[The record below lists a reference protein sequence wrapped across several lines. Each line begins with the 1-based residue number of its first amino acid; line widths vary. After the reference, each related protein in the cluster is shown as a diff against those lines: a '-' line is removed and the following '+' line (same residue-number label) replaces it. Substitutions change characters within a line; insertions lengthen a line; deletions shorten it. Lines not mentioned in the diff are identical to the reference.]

1 MNKKIM
7 ALLLSI
13 TMMAMLMA
21 GCGSSNKPAAKQDA
35 KPMSK
40 LIIAYTPW
48 TGYGAL
54 LVAAE
59 KGIFK
64 KHGLDVEIQSIEGV
78 GDRKQA
84 LVANRI
90 QAMATSL
97 DVSVAAAGE
106 GVPIKIVWAFD
117 SSNGADGLIVKKS
130 IGAEKIID
138 LKGKEIALH
147 KGSTSHFFMTTLL
160 EKQGMKDTDIKIV
173 DMKASEAASAFMA
186 GRVDGAV
193 TWEPHLSKAAA
204 SGEKILATTK
214 DTPGVIADVLLIRE
228 DITQKNPETVQA
240 LVNALAEATE
250 YLQKN
255 PDEANKIMA
264 TSFKMKPEDVNADS
278 KAIIFYGL
286 TDNKAFFGTKD
297 KKGPAYEIAANAVKF
312 YTNQKTMEKAP
323 DLMKII
329 DSSFI
334 DKAK

>member
-1 MNKKIM
+1 
-7 ALLLSI
+7 
-13 TMMAMLMA
+13 
-21 GCGSSNKPAAKQDA
+21 
-35 KPMSK
+35 
-40 LIIAYTPW
+40 
-48 TGYGAL
+48 
-54 LVAAE
+54 
-59 KGIFK
+59 
-64 KHGLDVEIQSIEGV
+64 
-78 GDRKQA
+78 
-84 LVANRI
+84 
-90 QAMATSL
+90 
-97 DVSVAAAGE
+97 
-106 GVPIKIVWAFD
+106 
-117 SSNGADGLIVKKS
+117 
-130 IGAEKIID
+130 
-138 LKGKEIALH
+138 
-147 KGSTSHFFMTTLL
+147 
-160 EKQGMKDTDIKIV
+160 MKDSDIKIV

-204 SGEKILATTK
+204 SGENILATTK

-264 TSFKMKPEDVNADS
+264 ANFKMKPEDVNADS

-286 TDNKAFFGTKD
+286 RDNKAFFGTKD